1 MTPKLA
7 QLLRDNAARARNY
20 AVKADGDE
28 ATIYIYDV
36 IGFDFW
42 SGGGITAAKF
52 VEDLNAIQSD
62 KISIRFNSPGGDV
75 FEARTMVSAMRAAR
89 AKGKTITAY
98 VDGLAASAA
107 SFMAVNADEVQI
119 ADGGF
124 LMVHNAW
131 TLAMGDRNDMLN
143 MATLLEKIDGTI
155 ADDYERKSGAK
166 RDEVVGWMDAETW
179 FTAAEAK
186 EAGLAD
192 SVIEAPK
199 VKAQAWDLAAYAH
212 APKKEAPTEPDFT
225 ALRAHN
231 ERRLGLVGVAP
242 Q

>member
-7 QLLRDNAARARNY
+7 QLLRDNATRPRNY
-20 AVKADGDE
+20 AVKANDDE
-28 ATIYIYDV
+28 STIYVYDV

-42 SGGGITAAKF
+42 TGGGITAAKF
-52 VEDLNAIQSD
+52 VEDLNAIKSD
-62 KISIRFNSPGGDV
+62 KISVRFNSPGGDV

-107 SFMAVNADEVQI
+107 SFMAVNADELHI

-143 MATLLEKIDGTI
+143 MASLLEKIDGTI

-166 RDEVVGWMDAETW
+166 REDVTGWMDAETW
-179 FTAAEAK
+179 FTASEAK
-186 EAGLAD
+186 SAGLAD

-199 VKAQAWDLAAYAH
+199 VKAQAWNLGAYQH
-212 APKKEAPTEPDFT
+212 APEAKDEGDQYET
-225 ALRAHN
+225 ARAQR
-231 ERRLGLVGVAP
+231 ERHFSLLALSP

>member
-7 QLLRDNAARARNY
+7 QLLRDNATRPRNY
-20 AVKADGDE
+20 AVKADNDE
-28 ATIYIYDV
+28 ATIYVYDV

-42 SGGGITAAKF
+42 TGGGITAAKF

-89 AKGKTITAY
+89 AKGKKITAY

-107 SFMAVNADEVQI
+107 SFMAVNADELHM
-119 ADGGF
+119 ADGSF

-155 ADDYERKSGAK
+155 ADDYERKAGAK
-166 RDEVVGWMDAETW
+166 RDDVTAWMDAETW

-186 EAGLAD
+186 AAGLAD
-192 SVIEAPK
+192 AVIEAPK

-212 APKKEAPTEPDFT
+212 APKIEEPADHY
-225 ALRAHN
+225 AELRAHN
-231 ERRLGLVGVAP
+231 ERRLALLSVAP

>member
-1 MTPKLA
+1 
-7 QLLRDNAARARNY
+7 
-20 AVKADGDE
+20 
-28 ATIYIYDV
+28 
-36 IGFDFW
+36 
-42 SGGGITAAKF
+42 
-52 VEDLNAIQSD
+52 
-62 KISIRFNSPGGDV
+62 
-75 FEARTMVSAMRAAR
+75 MVSAMRAAR

-107 SFMAVNADEVQI
+107 SFMAVNADELHI

-143 MATLLEKIDGTI
+143 MASLLEKIDGTI

-166 RDEVVGWMDAETW
+166 REDVTGWMDAETW
-179 FTAAEAK
+179 FTASEAK
-186 EAGLAD
+186 SAGLAD

-199 VKAQAWDLAAYAH
+199 VKAQAWNLGAYPH
-212 APKKEAPTEPDFT
+212 APEATDEGDQYET
-225 ALRAHN
+225 ARAQR
-231 ERRLGLVGVAP
+231 ERHFSLLALSP

>member
-7 QLLRDNAARARNY
+7 QLLRDNATRPRNY
-20 AVKADGDE
+20 AVKADAEE

-42 SGGGITAAKF
+42 TGGGITAAKF
-52 VEDLNAIQSD
+52 VEDLNAVKSD
-62 KISIRFNSPGGDV
+62 RIALRFNSPGGDV

-89 AKGKTITAY
+89 ASGKRITAY
-98 VDGLAASAA
+98 IDGLAASAA
-107 SFMAVNADEVQI
+107 SFMAVNADEVHM
-119 ADGGF
+119 ADGSF

-131 TLAMGDRNDMLN
+131 TLTMGDRNDMLN

-155 ADDYERKSGAK
+155 ADDYERKSGAT
-166 RDEVVGWMDAETW
+166 RNDVTGWMDDETW

-192 SVIEAPK
+192 IVIDAPK
-199 VKAQAWDLAAYAH
+199 VKAQAWNLAAYQH
-212 APKKEAPTEPDFT
+212 APKIEEPADDY
-225 ALRAHN
+225 AAMHAHN
-231 ERRLGLVGVAP
+231 VRRLALLAVSP